1 MVYLL
6 PVHSKQMK
14 PEQLIGL
21 KYRLGS
27 NPETH
32 GTADCLSLA
41 RAVLAYQGIETPE
54 PKRDWY
60 RRLRRGDTDV
70 FQEELERWGTLVD
83 EPRIGSVGLCVTDE
97 DKGRGL
103 ASYWSEGWIS
113 FVGSEVVWSPIG
125 GLPVVGVYCQQKQ
138 RSATRSG

>member
-1 MVYLL
+1 M
-6 PVHSKQMK
+6 S
-14 PEQLIGL
+14 
-21 KYRLGS
+21 YRLGS

-83 EPRIGSVGLCVTDE
+83 EPLPGVVALCEADN
-97 DKGRGL
+97 GYGL
-103 ASYWSEGWIS
+103 AAYCLGGWVH
-113 FVGSEVVWSPIG
+113 FAGSAAQWSPVDGI
-125 GLPVVGVYCQQKQ
+125 PVIALYA
-138 RSATRSG
+138 RNL